1 MMTEKGARA
10 MSSLFQADYGIPDR
24 LTVLFLGDS
33 ITDNGTY
40 IAYMDAYFRQH
51 LPEKEL
57 QFINLGV
64 SSETASG
71 LSEPGHPFPRPCVH
85 DRIGNALRETKP
97 DWVLIGYGMNDGIYH
112 PFSEDR
118 FAAYRKGVLDAIG
131 RVKHAGAK
139 AIVMTPPPFD
149 ADSFSP
155 NGALR
160 SAGATTYDY
169 ANPYAGYDEV
179 LQHYSRWI
187 LSLGDIADGAVDIHA
202 PLTLYTEQ
210 RKKAD
215 PAYRSGDGIHP
226 NPSGHRTIAQLLLRN
241 LFDLASERMPEY
253 AEQPQPSSYFT
264 LVWERHRLLSAAWKE
279 HVGHTN
285 PNKAAALPLA
295 EALSQAREIELRI
308 RKRLS
313 EQ

>member
-85 DRIGNALRETKP
+85 DRLGNALRETKP

-131 RVKHAGAK
+131 QVKHVGAK

-149 ADSFSP
+149 ADSFGP

-160 SAGATTYDY
+160 SAGATSYDY
-169 ANPYAGYDEV
+169 ANPYADYDDV
-179 LQHYSRWI
+179 LRHYSRWI
-187 LSLGDIADGAVDIHA
+187 LSLGDIADGVVDIRT
-202 PLTLYTEQ
+202 PLARYTEH
-210 RKKAD
+210 RKKEE
-215 PAYRSGDGIHP
+215 PGYKSGDGIHP
-226 NPSGHRTIAQLLLRN
+226 NASGHWILARQLLQS
-241 LFDLASERMPEY
+241 LFGATPERTPEY
-253 AEQPQPSSYFT
+253 VERPRAAGFFT
-264 LVWERHRLLSAAWKE
+264 LVLERHRLLSAAWKE
-279 HVGHTN
+279 HVGHTS

-295 EALSQAREIELRI
+295 EALAQAREIELRI
-308 RKRLS
+308 RQRLS